1 MKVSKPFYRLSFCLF
16 VWTAI
21 GLFIPHAI
29 FCQTEKLDIIE
40 YTAPKGWAKTPK
52 EGVTVYSNSDKNT
65 GGFCLLTVYPSTASA
80 GSPNNDFANEW
91 NEKVVKPF
99 KAQPNPKTE
108 TQTEDGWTSVSAATQ
123 IESDGITSAVM
134 MTVISGYGR
143 TASILAILNNQEY
156 LPQIEAFMTGIKMD
170 KAQAIADAKPSPT
183 VNTVAGSSSNSV
195 VGKWAKSFSGTKGRD
210 QSANILNSEYYKS
223 QYTFNSDGTYI
234 FKAEKWLGYMKS
246 DEFWLIDESGN
257 YTVVGQM
264 LTIIPKKSV
273 TSLKNREGVLLK
285 TQPNPL
291 ETTSYKWT
299 LYYFSGIQETNLILQ
314 TDTETRRDGP
324 FGSNDLFPKSYF
336 FSQKYIPEWKF

>member
-1 MKVSKPFYRLSFCLF
+1 MKASKIIF
-16 VWTAI
+16 
-21 GLFIPHAI
+21 GLFIALILCLGAARPI
-29 FCQTEKLDIIE
+29 FCQTEKIDIIQF
-40 YTAPKGWAKTPK
+40 TSPRGWTKTPK
-52 EGVTVYSNSDKNT
+52 DGLMVYSNSDKNT
-65 GGFCLLTVYPSTASA
+65 GGFCILTVYPSTASA

-99 KAQPNPKTE
+99 KAQANPKTE

-143 TASILAILNNQEY
+143 TAIILAIFNNQEY
-156 LPQIEAFMTGIKMD
+156 LPQIDAFMTGIKMD

-183 VNTVAGSSSNSV
+183 VNTGVGSSSNSA

-223 QYTFNSDGTYI
+223 QYTFNSDGTYV
-234 FKAEKWLGYMKS
+234 FKAEKWLGYIKS
-246 DEFWLIDESGN
+246 NEFWMTDESGN
-257 YTVVGQM
+257 YTVVGEM

-285 TQPNPL
+285 TQANPL
-291 ETTSYKWT
+291 EKTTYKWT
-299 LYYFSGIQETNLILQ
+299 LYYFSGIKETNLILQ

-336 FSQKYIPEWKF
+336 FSQRYIPEWKF